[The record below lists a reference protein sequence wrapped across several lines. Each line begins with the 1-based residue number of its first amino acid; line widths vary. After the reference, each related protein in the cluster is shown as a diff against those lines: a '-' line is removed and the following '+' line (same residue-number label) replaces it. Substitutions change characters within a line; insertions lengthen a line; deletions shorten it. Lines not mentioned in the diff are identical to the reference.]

1 MSIDQGFADFFDD
14 FDAFLDLE
22 ERIAPFNLFE
32 ALGMQR
38 AEVRHSQF
46 LAYILDPNRPHG
58 LGDEF
63 LKRFLYKAL
72 TAIGSKDPA
81 PAEMMIVDFDQTNV
95 YRERA
100 NIDVL
105 VTLGGGH
112 AVVAIENKIG
122 ADE

>member
-1 MSIDQGFADFFDD
+1 MSIDQAFVQFFDD
-14 FDAFLDLE
+14 FDSFLALE

-58 LGDEF
+58 LNDEF

-72 TAIGSKDPA
+72 TAIESKDPA
-81 PAEMMIVDFDQTNV
+81 PAEMMIAGFDQTTV
-95 YRERA
+95 DRERG
-100 NIDVL
+100 NI
-105 VTLGGGH
+105 
-112 AVVAIENKIG
+112 
-122 ADE
+122 